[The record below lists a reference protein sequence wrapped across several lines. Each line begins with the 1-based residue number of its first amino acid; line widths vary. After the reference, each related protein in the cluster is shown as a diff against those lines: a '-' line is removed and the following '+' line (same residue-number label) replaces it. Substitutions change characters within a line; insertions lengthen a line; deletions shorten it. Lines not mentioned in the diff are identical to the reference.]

1 MAERP
6 VNPRH
11 RRIYVSMRIPQIR
24 AELNDL
30 KSKIATR
37 PEPPKGPSDQDNVRA
52 HREFIFARMRHQE
65 LRKELNELKAE
76 AGDKPKAAADSDPA
90 TSKSGRRGATDRELG
105 AQIVARSV
113 TANSAVGL
121 YGKGHHCNAGAF
133 PFHQLL
139 HPLTS

>member
-6 VNPRH
+6 VNPKH

-30 KSKIATR
+30 KAKIATK
-37 PEPPKGPSDQDNVRA
+37 PEPPKGPSDEANVRA

-76 AGDKPKAAADSDPA
+76 AGDKPKAAADSDP
-90 TSKSGRRGATDRELG
+90 GDE
-105 AQIVARSV
+105 
-113 TANSAVGL
+113 
-121 YGKGHHCNAGAF
+121 
-133 PFHQLL
+133 
-139 HPLTS
+139 